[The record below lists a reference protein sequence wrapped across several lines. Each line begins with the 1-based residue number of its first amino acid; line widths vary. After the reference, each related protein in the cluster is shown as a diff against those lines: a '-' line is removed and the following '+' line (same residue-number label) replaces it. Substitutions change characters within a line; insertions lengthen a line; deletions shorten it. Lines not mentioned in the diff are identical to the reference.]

1 MSKIF
6 GIDLGTTFSCIAY
19 VDEYGKPVVVP
30 NRENSPVTPSVVF
43 FENADNVS
51 VGEIA
56 KQALQSEPDLV
67 CSTIKRQM
75 GSQEFTF
82 LVGDKEYKPEEVSAL
97 ILGKLAKDASEKLG
111 EPVENV
117 VITCPAYFGL
127 DEREATKKAGQ
138 IAGLNVLSIINEPT
152 AAAIS
157 YGLDVQTQQTVMV
170 YDLGGGTFDVTIIKV
185 ADNVIEVVAT
195 GGDHHLGGKDWDNAV
210 RDFFIDEYCRENGT
224 SREDVASD
232 FELMADL
239 EVKSEQAKVQLSERE
254 STKMK
259 ANGYRVEISREQF
272 ESLTSNLLEST
283 IQKTH
288 ETMAEAKRKGV
299 DAYDKILLVGGSTR
313 MPQVMKRLQAEF
325 PSMTIEYCDPDAAV
339 AKGAAIFGVNMAAF
353 PERAEG
359 EVSENAP
366 VVSEETQKAAEEIA
380 RTWGIGS
387 GQGAMVIKN
396 VISKSIALQL
406 VDPNDGVEKL
416 FNFIFKNTT
425 IPHTETLR
433 AGTIVD
439 NQTQVHLA
447 IFENDYAAGAVP
459 NDVVPVEDAKELTN
473 GDMGPLPSGLPKG
486 TLIEIDLKIDDQGLL
501 SIDARHPDS
510 GVTKHLEVKLQ
521 NVMSEEQL
529 EQAKEQFKGISI
541 L

>member
-43 FENADNVS
+43 FESADNVS

-56 KQALQSEPDLV
+56 KQALQSEPELV

-75 GSQEFTF
+75 GNQEFTF
-82 LVGDKEYKPEEVSAL
+82 FAHDKEYKPETISSL
-97 ILGKLAKDASEKLG
+97 ILSKLAKDASEKLG

-127 DEREATKKAGQ
+127 DEREATKKAGE

-157 YGLDVQTQQTVMV
+157 YGLDVQNAQTVMV

-210 RDFFIDEYCRENGT
+210 RDYFIDEYCRENGT
-224 SREDVASD
+224 TRDDVLND

-272 ESLTSNLLEST
+272 ETLTSNLLENT

-288 ETMAEAKRKGV
+288 DTMAEAQRKGV
-299 DAYDKILLVGGSTR
+299 GSYDKILLVGGSTR

-325 PSMTIEYCDPDAAV
+325 PNIPIEYCDPDAAV
-339 AKGAAIFGVNMAAF
+339 AKGAAIYGVNMAAF
-353 PERAEG
+353 PAKGDEADAAG
-359 EVSENAP
+359 AP
-366 VVSEETQKAAEEIA
+366 VVSQETQEAAQEIA

-406 VDPNDGVEKL
+406 VDPEDNVEKI

-447 IFENDYAAGAVP
+447 IFENDYSAGALP
-459 NDVVPVEDAKELTN
+459 KDVVPAEDAKELTN
-473 GDMGPLPSGLPKG
+473 GDMGPLPSGLPAG
-486 TLIEIDLKIDDQGLL
+486 TLIEIDLKIDAQGLL
-501 SIDARHPDS
+501 AIDARHPDS
-510 GVTKHLEVKLQ
+510 GVTKHLEVQLQ

-529 EQAKEQFKGISI
+529 QEAKEQVKGISI